1 MQYTNRY
8 DYTEYHF
15 VFYKEDI
22 HKQQNFLE
30 CLWPRKNVKDDLQLY
45 RLTIKCRV

>member
-15 VFYKEDI
+15 VFYKEDL
-22 HKQQNFLE
+22 HKQQNF
-30 CLWPRKNVKDDLQLY
+30 WNVFDPEKMLRMTYSYIDLQ
-45 RLTIKCRV
+45 